1 MLALTILTAVVS
13 LEKKKTKQK
22 QGEAASHLLRNQ
34 GLVGD
39 LYWAKTG
46 Q

>member
-1 MLALTILTAVVS
+1 
-13 LEKKKTKQK
+13 
-22 QGEAASHLLRNQ
+22 LLRNQ

-46 Q
+46 QWNVWVQGMLMFQT